1 MPAST
6 TTTSE
11 FSAAIDRMRQRIG
24 TERTRPTILTRP
36 RLARLA
42 GRSAASSCLAVT
54 RANSLYFA
62 DSRDQRCRAGTALGL
77 CVDSGHRRLE
87 CLAIEIGHDGHAGG
101 FRLPA
106 RTLLELLPF
115 VAHEQIGLLRSLS
128 KKVSLLGG
136 QTLPRLARHHQ
147 HLRAHAVLG
156 DGVVA
161 GIFV

>member
-36 RLARLA
+36 RVARLA

-54 RANSLYFA
+54 RANSLYLA
-62 DSRDQRCRAGTALGL
+62 DARDQRRRTGTALRLG
-77 CVDSGHRRLE
+77 VDSGHRRLE
-87 CLAIEIGHDGHAGG
+87 GLAVEVGHDGHAGG

-115 VAHEQIGLLRSLS
+115 VAHEQIGLLR
-128 KKVSLLGG
+128 
-136 QTLPRLARHHQ
+136 RLAKK
-147 HLRAHAVLG
+147 LA
-156 DGVVA
+156 
-161 GIFV
+161 FVSGQALP